1 MGKVA
6 LIFGITGQDGSYL
19 ADLLLSK
26 NYIVHGVRRRSSS
39 FNSYRIEHLYKNPYE
54 NKTKF
59 YLHYGDVT
67 DGSSIKHLISTLQP
81 DEIYNFAAQSHVHVS
96 FETPESSS
104 EVNALGVLKILETIR
119 TSKKKIKFYQAS
131 TSEMYGN
138 SKKNYQDE
146 DTNFSPVSPYGVS
159 KLYSHWMIN
168 VYRESYKL
176 YAVSGILFNH
186 ESPRRGENFVSRKIT
201 MALNNILK
209 GNQKYLFLGNLDSK
223 RDWGHAK
230 DYVNGIWLMLQQKKP
245 MDMVLATGTTK
256 SVREF
261 AEAAFNVV
269 GIKLKWTGK
278 RLNEQGIIDK
288 INHKILNKYSNNIFK
303 EKQILIKVNKH
314 FYRPY
319 ELGYL
324 KGNASLAKK
333 ILKWKTKINFNTLV
347 REMVENDCK

>member
-1 MGKVA
+1 MSKVA

-19 ADLLLSK
+19 AELLLSK
-26 NYIVHGVRRRSSS
+26 KYIVHGVRRRSSS
-39 FNSYRIEHLYKNPYE
+39 FNSGRVEHLYKNPYE
-54 NKTKF
+54 NKTRF
-59 YLHYGDVT
+59 FLHYGDVN
-67 DGSSIKHLISTLQP
+67 DGSSIKQLISSLEP

-104 EVNALGVLKILETIR
+104 EVNSIGVLKILETIR
-119 TSKKKIKFYQAS
+119 TSKKRIKFYQAS

-138 SKKNYQDE
+138 SKTDNQNENTD
-146 DTNFSPVSPYGVS
+146 FSPVSPYGVS

-168 VYRESYKL
+168 VYRESYNL

-201 MALNNILK
+201 MALNKILK
-209 GNQKYLFLGNLDSK
+209 DNQKYLFLGNLDSK

-245 MDMVLATGTTK
+245 MDMVLATGVTK

-261 AEAAFNVV
+261 AQAAFNVV
-269 GIKLKWTGK
+269 GIKIKWIGK
-278 RLNEQGIIDK
+278 GLNEKGVIDS
-288 INHKILNKYSNNIFK
+288 INYKILNKFTNKIFK
-303 EKQILIKVNKH
+303 KKQTLIKVNKH

-319 ELGYL
+319 ELSYL

-333 ILKWKTKINFNTLV
+333 KLKWKTKINFNSLV
-347 REMVENDCK
+347 KEMVEHDCR

>member
-1 MGKVA
+1 MILTADNLAIDYFFSGNLVNQSTILINILMGKVA

-67 DGSSIKHLISTLQP
+67 DGSSIKHLITTLQP

-138 SKKNYQDE
+138 SKK
-146 DTNFSPVSPYGVS
+146 
-159 KLYSHWMIN
+159 
-168 VYRESYKL
+168 
-176 YAVSGILFNH
+176 
-186 ESPRRGENFVSRKIT
+186 
-201 MALNNILK
+201 
-209 GNQKYLFLGNLDSK
+209 
-223 RDWGHAK
+223 
-230 DYVNGIWLMLQQKKP
+230 
-245 MDMVLATGTTK
+245 
-256 SVREF
+256 
-261 AEAAFNVV
+261 
-269 GIKLKWTGK
+269 
-278 RLNEQGIIDK
+278 IIRM
-288 INHKILNKYSNNIFK
+288 KILIFH
-303 EKQILIKVNKH
+303 QSLH
-314 FYRPY
+314 T
-319 ELGYL
+319 GYL
-324 KGNASLAKK
+324 SYIHIG
-333 ILKWKTKINFNTLV
+333 
-347 REMVENDCK
+347 